1 MFRSLRLPWAV
12 GSLLAAASPVAAQ
25 QWAYEG
31 SLGMTTGNYIFTSPT
46 TTFGFTNGLSMTAG
60 RFTLRAAWPIWL
72 QNSTL
77 ITTSGPGGRMPS
89 GGSSSGTV
97 SDSGKSH
104 GGKPGGG
111 MPVFSRMVETPASS
125 FTDYRPA
132 IGDPVLGA
140 SVRVVE
146 TGRLSLGLGGMVKF
160 PVADTADYGTGEWDF
175 SASASATLQVGG
187 ATLVGVDAAW
197 WYLGDLPDLDF
208 DNPVSG
214 ALSVNHILASGRW
227 ALGVFGRGSTASV
240 PGYDPPFQVGGSIVR
255 FSGRSS
261 IGLEV
266 GAGLSE
272 SSPDFVVG
280 AYWQVHL

>member
-1 MFRSLRLPWAV
+1 MVRPLRLPWAV
-12 GSLLAAASPVAAQ
+12 GSLLAAASPLAAQ

-60 RFTLRAAWPIWL
+60 RLSVRAAWPIWL

-77 ITTSGPGGRMPS
+77 ISTSGPGGRLPS

-111 MPVFSRMVETPASS
+111 MPAFSRRVEMPASS
-125 FTDYRPA
+125 YTDYRLA
-132 IGDPVLGA
+132 IGDPVLGT

-146 TGRLSLGLGGMVKF
+146 TRRFSLGLGGMVKF
-160 PVADTADYGTGEWDF
+160 PVADTANYGTGEWDF

-214 ALSVNHILASGRW
+214 TLSVNYILPSGRW
-227 ALGVFGRGSTASV
+227 ALGVFGRGSTTSV
-240 PGYDPPFQVGGSIVR
+240 PGYDAPVQIGGSIVR
-255 FSGRSS
+255 FAGLGSV
-261 IGLEV
+261 GLEL

-272 SSPDFVVG
+272 SSPDLSIG
-280 AYWQVHL
+280 AYWRVHL

>member
-1 MFRSLRLPWAV
+1 MLRAIRLPWAAV
-12 GSLLAAASPVAAQ
+12 SLLAAATPAAAQ

-60 RFTLRAAWPIWL
+60 RLSVRAAWPIWL
-72 QNSTL
+72 QNCTL
-77 ITTSGPGGRMPS
+77 ISTSGPGGRMPS

-111 MPVFSRMVETPASS
+111 MPVFSRMVETPSSS
-125 FTDYRPA
+125 FTDYRLA
-132 IGDPVLGA
+132 IGDPVLGT

-146 TGRLSLGLGGMVKF
+146 RGRVSLGVGGMVKV
-160 PVADTADYGTGEWDF
+160 PVADTASYGTGEWDF
-175 SASASATLQVGG
+175 SASASATVQLGR

-197 WYLGDLPDLDF
+197 WYLGDLPELDF

-214 ALSVNHILASGRW
+214 ALSVSHLLSSGRW
-227 ALGVFGRGSTASV
+227 ALGLFGRGSTASV
-240 PGYDPPFQVGGSIVR
+240 PGYDPPFQVGGSVIR
-255 FSGRSS
+255 FAGRSS

-272 SSPDFVVG
+272 SSPDFGIG
-280 AYWQVHL
+280 AYWRVRL